1 MLSEYYLDPIKGYKY
16 IGERCSW
23 DKNGYFNC
31 LSDLKC
37 GSAYNNP
44 NEIAENGSR
53 AWLPLHRKP
62 SNRAHMLSEYYLDHI
77 KGYKY
82 IREGF
87 SCGKNGI
94 SPV

>member
-53 AWLPLHRKP
+53 AWLHFPVSPLAGP
-62 SNRAHMLSEYYLDHI
+62 ACLVNTT
-77 KGYKY
+77 
-82 IREGF
+82 
-87 SCGKNGI
+87 
-94 SPV
+94 